1 MCNKQNYSFKKVYII
16 SFIITVVS
24 FIAFFLYSISR
35 GSVIKYDKQQNTS
48 TVLEMINYSSIGD
61 VPISNEAH
69 IESIEYMSDFHNY
82 KLKIKYLE
90 NGESKKVII
99 RMNNKDSII
108 HDYFNE
114 TGTSVNN
121 SIFSLIVNIYKFIFL
136 TLFIIFV
143 IKISII
149 IRNRGSAK

>member
-16 SFIITVVS
+16 AFIITVVS

>member
-16 SFIITVVS
+16 AFIITVVS

-61 VPISNEAH
+61 VPIGNEAH

-121 SIFSLIVNIYKFIFL
+121 SIFSLIANIYKFIFL

>member
-1 MCNKQNYSFKKVYII
+1 M
-16 SFIITVVS
+16 
-24 FIAFFLYSISR
+24 YSISR

-114 TGTSVNN
+114 TGTNVNN

>member
-1 MCNKQNYSFKKVYII
+1 
-16 SFIITVVS
+16 
-24 FIAFFLYSISR
+24 
-35 GSVIKYDKQQNTS
+35 
-48 TVLEMINYSSIGD
+48 MINYSSIGD
-61 VPISNEAH
+61 VPIGNEAH

-121 SIFSLIVNIYKFIFL
+121 SIFSLIANIYKFIFL